1 MANTY
6 TQLYIHIVFAVEHR
20 DKIIPTSRKEDLHRY
35 ITGIVENRACK
46 LIAVNSM
53 TDHVHV
59 LIGYNPKHALSDIV
73 RYIKAASSKMI
84 NENGWMRGRF
94 EWQEGFGAF
103 SYSRSQLDMIIRYI
117 MDQEKHH
124 SVKSFREEYIEIL
137 EAFGVEYDPRYLL
150 GWNDDNPIG
159 RS

>member
-6 TQLYIHIVFAVEHR
+6 TQIYIHIVFTVEHR
-20 DKIIPTSRKEDLHRY
+20 EKLIPSYRKEDLHRY
-35 ITGIVENRACK
+35 ITGIVENRGCK

-53 TDHVHV
+53 PDHVHI

-73 RYIKAASSKMI
+73 RDIKAASSKMI

-103 SYSRSQLDMIIRYI
+103 SHSRSQLDIIIRYI
-117 MDQEKHH
+117 QNQEAHH
-124 SVKSFREEYIEIL
+124 SVKSFRKEYVEIL

-150 GWNDDNPIG
+150 GWGDEGEG